1 MCVVV
6 EGTSKINKNSLVK
19 MGPFHDS
26 GVRANGYAMEK
37 VIKGKRGRREDRQLL
52 TLCNWKSEPKR

>member
-26 GVRANGYAMEK
+26 GVGANGYAMEK
-37 VIKGKRGRREDRQLL
+37 VIKKKKRKKRGQTAVDSL
-52 TLCNWKSEPKR
+52 

>member
-1 MCVVV
+1 MCATGTHKRVCVCVVV

-26 GVRANGYAMEK
+26 GVGANGYAMEK
-37 VIKGKRGRREDRQLL
+37 VIKKKEEEERTDS
-52 TLCNWKSEPKR
+52 C